1 MDKEEAQAPE
11 AQDEAQGRKALA
23 VLKRFMLGAI
33 RSGMVF
39 VYPTDTV
46 YGLGCDARNAKA
58 VARLRRI
65 KKKKGPLSVIAP
77 SKAWIAENCAV
88 GKEAG
93 AFIARKMP
101 GSVTA
106 ILPLRRRSA
115 VARNVCGCTTHA
127 SACVKQTLGV
137 RIPKHWV
144 AAVVRT
150 AGTPVVTTSANVS
163 GGKIM
168 RKMEELDVRIRREA
182 DLIFFDGPCKSKPSQ
197 IVDFSGARPRR
208 LR

>member
-1 MDKEEAQAPE
+1 
-11 AQDEAQGRKALA
+11 
-23 VLKRFMLGAI
+23 MLGAV

-46 YGLGCDARNAKA
+46 YGLGCDARNPKA

-65 KKKKGPLSVIAP
+65 KNKKGPLSVIAP
-77 SKAWIAENCAV
+77 SKAWIAESCV
-88 GKEAG
+88 LTREAK
-93 AFIARKMP
+93 AFIEKKLP
-101 GSVTA
+101 GPFTVV
-106 ILPLRRRSA
+106 LPLKRKKA
-115 VARNVCGCTTHA
+115 VAKNICG
-127 SACVKQTLGV
+127 KTLGV

-144 AAVVRT
+144 AGVVRT

-163 GGKIM
+163 GGKTM
-168 RKMEELDVRIRREA
+168 RKMEDLDVRIRKEA
-182 DLIFFDGPCKSKPSQ
+182 DLIFFDGPCNGKPSQ

>member
-1 MDKEEAQAPE
+1 MEKAPPHAVEMDKEKAQAPE

-23 VLKRFMLGAI
+23 VLKRFMLGAV

-46 YGLGCDARNAKA
+46 YGLGCDGRNAKA

-77 SKAWIAENCAV
+77 SKAWITESCV
-88 GKEAG
+88 VRKEAK
-93 AFIARKMP
+93 AFIEKKLP
-101 GSVTA
+101 GPFTA
-106 ILPLRRRSA
+106 ILPLKKRNA
-115 VARNVCGCTTHA
+115 VAKNVCGR
-127 SACVKQTLGV
+127 TLGV
-137 RIPKHWV
+137 RIPRHWV
-144 AAVVRT
+144 SGVVRA

-163 GGKIM
+163 GGKPM
-168 RKMEELDVRIRREA
+168 KKLKDLDVRIRGEA
-182 DLIFFDGPCKSKPSQ
+182 DLIFFDGACAGKPSQ
-197 IVDFSGARPRR
+197 IVDFSGARARR

>member
-1 MDKEEAQAPE
+1 
-11 AQDEAQGRKALA
+11 
-23 VLKRFMLGAI
+23 MLGAI

-65 KKKKGPLSVIAP
+65 KRKAGPLSVIAP
-77 SKAWIAENCAV
+77 SKAWIAENCVV
-88 GKEAG
+88 GKEAE
-93 AFIARKMP
+93 AFLKKMP
-101 GSVTA
+101 GPFTA
-106 ILPLRRRSA
+106 ILALKKRNA
-115 VARNVCGCTTHA
+115 VAKNVCGCTTHA

-144 AAVVRT
+144 SAVVR
-150 AGTPVVTTSANVS
+150 ASGTPVVTTSANVS
-163 GGKIM
+163 GGKAM
-168 RKMEELDVRIRREA
+168 KKLKDLDVRLRKEA
-182 DLIFFDGPCKSKPSQ
+182 DLIFFDGACKNKPSQ
-197 IVDFSGARPRR
+197 IVDFSGAKPRR